1 MCRCKELSAVP
12 LSEQSDFRQQRRAK
26 FLQFV
31 TMVGPKT
38 ASISS
43 AKVKNFY
50 TFGQV
55 RENFLT
61 SLVDTPVCAK
71 FHNQRTCRMEK
82 WMQEV
87 ASRDFKTK
95 SDIYSSAQ

>member
-1 MCRCKELSAVP
+1 
-12 LSEQSDFRQQRRAK
+12 
-26 FLQFV
+26 
-31 TMVGPKT
+31 MVGPK

-43 AKVKNFY
+43 AKAHNFY
-50 TFGQV
+50 TFGQL
-55 RENFLT
+55 REDFLT
-61 SLVDTPVCAK
+61 NLIDTPVCAK

-95 SDIYSSAQ
+95 SDVYSSAQ